1 MKRLEKWYIRNKKG
15 NVEKISNKFNIS
27 KILAKL
33 LINRDIIDD
42 DIIYKFLY
50 PNIEYQYD
58 EELMSDFKIAINLIK
73 VKISQNKK
81 IRIIGDYDV
90 DGITS
95 VYILYDCLKKIGA
108 DVDYYIPHRI
118 NDGYGINKNIVLEA
132 KAQGVDTIITCDNGI
147 SQLEALE
154 IAKNMDM
161 TYIITDH
168 HDIASD
174 KNNSDNTIFN
184 LADAVINPHKYSCK
198 YPNKSI
204 CGAGIAYKI
213 ARNLQKIY
221 NIPNYNTNYIEFV
234 ALATICDVVDI
245 RGENRV
251 FVAEGL
257 NRLKNTANNGLK
269 TLLVKVGL
277 MDKKISTYH
286 IGFIIGPIL
295 NASGRLESALLAL
308 ELFTTDEADK
318 IDEISEKLIS
328 LNQERKEMTETG
340 ANSVFEII
348 ENNYMDDK
356 VLVVYEPNIHESIAG
371 IVAGRV
377 KEKYNKPTII
387 LTKSKNS
394 VKGSARSIDEY
405 NIYNELYK
413 CKDILLNFGGHPMAA
428 GLSLEKSYIEDLRH
442 KLNSLSELTQEDIMN
457 KIYIDMPLP
466 LSTIDERLIKE
477 IELLEPFGTGNPK
490 PLFGAKNIDI
500 LKLNVLGKNENV
512 LKFVAE
518 CNGKIYN
525 NLILFQKLD
534 EFSNGLKLFYKDN
547 TLEKILLGKENSC
560 KIDIIYYPELNV
572 YNGIA
577 QLQLIIKNYRFI

>member
-1 MKRLEKWYIRNKKG
+1 MEKWYIRNKKG

>member
-1 MKRLEKWYIRNKKG
+1 MEKWYIRNKKG

-457 KIYIDMPLP
+457 KIHIDMPLP